1 MARPRAFDHDQAVAA
16 AAELFRE
23 RGYEA
28 TSIRDLTA
36 HLGVST
42 SSLYAAFGDK
52 DGVFMAA
59 LRHAADGD
67 RAMVLAQLDGAPTL
81 SQGLRDLYRNAID
94 GYLAA
99 PSPFL
104 SLTLRAGLELADR
117 RPEVLNFLRAHLD
130 ELIALLA
137 ERLRAADARGELSLS
152 LAAEDLARYLLLSV
166 FNLMFVVKLH
176 RGRAELDAYVQAVLM
191 AVLPQPGPSE
201 VPS

>member
-1 MARPRAFDHDQAVAA
+1 MARPRAFDQAKAIAA

-23 RGYEA
+23 HGYEA

-59 LRHAADGD
+59 LRHAAEGD
-67 RAMVLAQLDGAPTL
+67 KTMIL
-81 SQGLRDLYRNAID
+81 SQVDGGATFADGLRGLYRNATQQ
-94 GYLAA
+94 YLSA
-99 PSPFL
+99 PHPFL
-104 SLTLRAGLELADR
+104 SLTLRAGLEMADR
-117 RPEVLNFLRAHLD
+117 RPEVLALLRGHLK
-130 ELIALLA
+130 ELTALLA
-137 ERLRAADARGELSLS
+137 ERLRAAEARGELR
-152 LAAEDLARYLLLSV
+152 LALGADDLARYLLLSV
-166 FNLMFVVKLH
+166 FNLMFVVKLQ

-191 AVLPQPGPSE
+191 AVLPPPGPSE